1 MAIAQLSIDM
11 VAKMAT
17 FERDLKRTVD
27 LTQQQTNLMSG
38 ALGAVKTSI
47 IGLGS
52 AFTVGFLVD
61 FVKRSIDSVDALNDI
76 RDATGAS
83 IENIS
88 ALEDIAARTGT
99 TMDTVTTALVK
110 FNGVLKDAKPD
121 SQQAKAFEAL
131 NLDIAELKRL
141 DPAEALL
148 KVATAFTA
156 FADDGNKARI
166 MQELFG
172 KSLKDVAPFLKDL
185 ADKGELVAKVTTAQA
200 EEAEKFN
207 RQLFEM
213 QKNVQD
219 LSREITGPLITAL
232 NKFMEKSIEVARYS
246 KNPFDFAFNLG
257 ENMGRGG
264 IAGTAGDTSDRTGSW
279 GDIIG
284 QNPRLLRQGA
294 YDQPFLPD
302 IGGDGGKT
310 TKAKSEQ
317 ISDDS
322 RALASYV
329 EGLQRVLD
337 KNDQL
342 TEQEKALSFLRSIGA
357 TGEVAQVRELT
368 LAMAAQIDQEK
379 AAVEVR
385 AAKIAKVLAE
395 GDAISKANGE
405 YQALLSRLY
414 AATPQFNL
422 EAQRKD
428 VLALTAEFEA
438 GRISEALYLEAVTA
452 RLDLV
457 ADKTD
462 KAKTFAEDMQYVF
475 TNAFKGMEDSL
486 TDFVT
491 TGKLD
496 FSSLADSII
505 SDMVRIAIQQ
515 SITKPLT
522 AAVMGLFADGGSFDG
537 GVQKFAAGGTFTNQI
552 VSSPTLF
559 KFAKGTGMM
568 GEAGPEAIMPLTR
581 GANGK
586 LGVQASGGGG
596 SVVVNIIESPGNG
609 GTQKRRSENGVDML
623 DIFVEKVKSSLAG
636 DISRGAGS
644 VPAAM
649 SRTYGL
655 NRVAGAY

>member
-1 MAIAQLSIDM
+1 MA
-11 VAKMAT
+11 
-17 FERDLKRTVD
+17 
-27 LTQQQTNLMSG
+27 
-38 ALGAVKTSI
+38 
-47 IGLGS
+47 
-52 AFTVGFLVD
+52 
-61 FVKRSIDSVDALNDI
+61 
-76 RDATGAS
+76 
-83 IENIS
+83 
-88 ALEDIAARTGT
+88 
-99 TMDTVTTALVK
+99 
-110 FNGVLKDAKPD
+110 
-121 SQQAKAFEAL
+121 
-131 NLDIAELKRL
+131 
-141 DPAEALL
+141 
-148 KVATAFTA
+148 
-156 FADDGNKARI
+156 
-166 MQELFG
+166 
-172 KSLKDVAPFLKDL
+172 
-185 ADKGELVAKVTTAQA
+185 
-200 EEAEKFN
+200 
-207 RQLFEM
+207 
-213 QKNVQD
+213 
-219 LSREITGPLITAL
+219 
-232 NKFMEKSIEVARYS
+232 
-246 KNPFDFAFNLG
+246 
-257 ENMGRGG
+257 
-264 IAGTAGDTSDRTGSW
+264 
-279 GDIIG
+279 
-284 QNPRLLRQGA
+284 
-294 YDQPFLPD
+294 D
-302 IGGDGGKT
+302 IGGGKT
-310 TKAKSEQ
+310 GAGKSTVAKKTQEQ
-317 ISDDS
+317 I
-322 RALASYV
+322 
-329 EGLQRVLD
+329 D
-337 KNDQL
+337 K
-342 TEQEKALSFLRSIGA
+342 EKAL
-357 TGEVAQVRELT
+357 
-368 LAMAAQIDQEK
+368 AAAIRDKSAAEEEFFASVMK
-379 AAVEVR
+379 ADEQ
-385 AAKIAKVLAE
+385 
-395 GDAISKANGE
+395 
-405 YQALLSRLY
+405 YQSLLNRLL
-414 AATPQFNL
+414 AATPIKQL
-422 EAQRKD
+422 ESQRD
-428 VLALTAEFEA
+428 DMRLLASELEQ

-452 RLDLV
+452 RLDLTAEKIDLV